1 MELLGSNIRETL
13 IGTKRKDT
21 ITSLDGDDLIGTGGG
36 GDIIKAGA
44 GDDMIGGF
52 EFNLNSLPRSSNRG
66 ANVDGGAGYDT
77 LVVEL
82 TASKRVSEVS
92 DILHAMKA
100 SNVEEFIYH
109 FASVKANQQ
118 LKGTNGIETIVVG
131 AGDANIDMRGGN
143 DYVFAAG
150 GDDIIKGGK
159 GSDFIH
165 AGNGRNSVTGG
176 DGVDY
181 FHFHL
186 TGEFQYTAI
195 SDFKSDEDKI
205 EITLDIDQINFLYE
219 TDYTAGRPVRDYGDV
234 VIGNGPEFNEYVS
247 TSNGR
252 WFDADDFDTAPNIA
266 EWDREDWIYYEQDTG
281 SIFVSSWVDID
292 GTKRE
297 LQVLV
302 AHVKPDTVI
311 DDSDFS
317 FRFF

>member
-21 ITSLDGDDLIGTGGG
+21 ITSYDGDDLIGTGGG
-36 GDIIKAGA
+36 GDIVDAGA
-44 GDDMIGGF
+44 GNDMIGDF
-52 EFNLNSLPRSSNRG
+52 AFDLNNIAQSDSRG
-66 ANVDGGAGYDT
+66 ARVDGGAGYDT
-77 LVVEL
+77 VVVEL
-82 TASKRVSEVS
+82 TASKRASEVGS
-92 DILHAMKA
+92 IFNAMKA
-100 SNVEEFIYH
+100 TNVEEFIYS
-109 FASVKANQQ
+109 FGSVKAGQRLN
-118 LKGTNGIETIVVG
+118 GTNNVETIVVG
-131 AGDANIDMRGGN
+131 SGDATIDMRGGS
-143 DYVFAAG
+143 DYVFAGG
-150 GDDIIKGGK
+150 GDDVIKAGK

-165 AGNGRNSVTGG
+165 AGNGRNTVTGG

-186 TGEFQYTAI
+186 TGEFQYTRIA
-195 SDFKSDEDKI
+195 DFKTNEDKI

-219 TDYTAGRPVRDYGDV
+219 TDYLAGRPVRDYGDV
-234 VIGNGPEFNEYVS
+234 VIGNGPEFNQYVS

-252 WFDADDFDTAPNIA
+252 WFDADDFAISPNIA
-266 EWDREDWIYYEQDTG
+266 EWDRDDWIYYEEDTG

-292 GTKRE
+292 GVKRE